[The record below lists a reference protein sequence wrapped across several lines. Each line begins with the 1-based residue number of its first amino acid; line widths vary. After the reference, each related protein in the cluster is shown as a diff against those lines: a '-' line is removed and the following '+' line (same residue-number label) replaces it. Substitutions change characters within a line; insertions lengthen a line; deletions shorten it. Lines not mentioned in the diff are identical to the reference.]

1 MYFDMM
7 HPRLT
12 RGVYRSVRECLSVD
26 QRMIRQ
32 MDHLGLV
39 RVLDDVRQTAARSSS
54 NGLKITVVVNVGA
67 LATVAGFSLGH
78 AKVGVT
84 DRVGKIADIIGVIV
98 AAVLRI
104 VGKPKRP

>member
-1 MYFDMM
+1 
-7 HPRLT
+7 
-12 RGVYRSVRECLSVD
+12 
-26 QRMIRQ
+26 
-32 MDHLGLV
+32 
-39 RVLDDVRQTAARSSS
+39 
-54 NGLKITVVVNVGA
+54 LKITVVVNVGA

-104 VGKPKRP
+104 VGKPKGP